1 MSEDKAV
8 YKITKKEAHSLYCN
22 CTKCNK
28 DRKTDDR
35 IYFQ

>member
-8 YKITKKEAHSLYCN
+8 YKIKRKEVHPHYCN
-22 CTKCNK
+22 CEKCNK
-28 DRKTDDR
+28 DRKVDDR